1 MLFAVMLKRF
11 PICTKNRRTCGG
23 QTSIKCI
30 FDEELAKAT
39 GGSPWRWLYRTAESQ
54 RDDAKSDIDISF
66 IAQLDGDYQ
75 AKSDIDISFIAQ
87 LDGDYQAKS
96 DIDISFIAQLDGDYQ
111 AKSDIDISFIAQ
123 LDGDYQAKSDID
135 ISFIAQLDGDYQ
147 GKLFCSVHKPKYNI
161 LRKKKSKSS
170 EYKCMYQNINS
181 SFSPFDHYSSSVT
194 GQHAE
199 QFLSQTALNV
209 NGRYKSI
216 ISLNPNA
223 YKPFQKLTGSS
234 GIRTRDLSHPKRE
247 SYP

>member
-1 MLFAVMLKRF
+1 MNNTRSRMKQVRF
-11 PICTKNRRTCGG
+11 RVNFHNSLGMG
-23 QTSIKCI
+23 W
-30 FDEELAKAT
+30 
-39 GGSPWRWLYRTAESQ
+39 GSPFFCTINWKA
-54 RDDAKSDIDISF
+54 DIPSSAVYIYAYSS
-66 IAQLDGDYQ
+66 YTP
-75 AKSDIDISFIAQ
+75 
-87 LDGDYQAKS
+87 
-96 DIDISFIAQLDGDYQ
+96 
-111 AKSDIDISFIAQ
+111 
-123 LDGDYQAKSDID
+123 AKSDID

-161 LRKKKSKSS
+161 LRKKSKSS

-223 YKPFQKLTGSS
+223 YKPFQKLTSISKADETLQHLRS
-234 GIRTRDLSHPKRE
+234 GIL
-247 SYP
+247 